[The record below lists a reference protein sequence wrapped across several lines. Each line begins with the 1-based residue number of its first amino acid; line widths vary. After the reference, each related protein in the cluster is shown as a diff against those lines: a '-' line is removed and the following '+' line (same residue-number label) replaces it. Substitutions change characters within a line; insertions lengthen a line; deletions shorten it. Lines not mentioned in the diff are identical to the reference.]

1 MNKAKKMHL
10 GTLIALLL
18 LGGIGTAFAWAPQGK
33 GTLPSAR
40 KIAPF
45 SSLAVNL
52 NLSEDQIKKLQDLRL
67 EYQKETL
74 ELKNALRAKQLE
86 LQALLASNEVDEN
99 KASSIVEEIGKLSTD
114 IWKKSIHYRL
124 EMRKILTEE
133 QWNKLLFYR
142 HLGGRRGKDRGGRGA
157 WLGPLP

>member
-1 MNKAKKMHL
+1 
-10 GTLIALLL
+10 
-18 LGGIGTAFAWAPQGK
+18 
-33 GTLPSAR
+33 
-40 KIAPF
+40 
-45 SSLAVNL
+45 
-52 NLSEDQIKKLQDLRL
+52 L

-74 ELKNALRAKQLE
+74 ELRNALWTKQLE
-86 LQALLASNEVDEN
+86 LQTLLASKEVDEN

-142 HLGGRRGKDRGGRGA
+142 HLGDRRGKGRRGRGT

>member
-1 MNKAKKMHL
+1 VNKAKKMLL

-74 ELKNALRAKQLE
+74 ELKNALRVKRLE

-124 EMRKILTEE
+124 EMRKIFTEE
-133 QWNKLLFYR
+133 QWNKLLSYR
-142 HLGGRRGKDRGGRGA
+142 YLGGRRGKGRGGRGA

>member
-1 MNKAKKMHL
+1 MNKAKKMLL

-74 ELKNALRAKQLE
+74 ELKNALRVKRLE

-142 HLGGRRGKDRGGRGA
+142 HLGGRRGKDRGDRGA

>member
-1 MNKAKKMHL
+1 MSKAKKMLL

-18 LGGIGTAFAWAPQGK
+18 LGGIGTAFAWASQGK

-74 ELKNALRAKQLE
+74 ELKNALRVKRLE

>member
-1 MNKAKKMHL
+1 MNKAKKMLL

-18 LGGIGTAFAWAPQGK
+18 FGGIGTAFAWAPQGK
-33 GTLPSAR
+33 GTLLSAR
-40 KIAPF
+40 RIASPPPK
-45 SSLAVNL
+45 VNL
-52 NLSEDQIKKLQDLRL
+52 NLSQDQIKKLQDLRL

-74 ELKNALRAKQLE
+74 ELRNALWTKQLK
-86 LQALLASNEVDEN
+86 LQTLLASKEVDEN

-114 IWKKSIHYRL
+114 IWKKTIHYRL

-142 HLGGRRGKDRGGRGA
+142 HLGGRRGKGRGGRGA